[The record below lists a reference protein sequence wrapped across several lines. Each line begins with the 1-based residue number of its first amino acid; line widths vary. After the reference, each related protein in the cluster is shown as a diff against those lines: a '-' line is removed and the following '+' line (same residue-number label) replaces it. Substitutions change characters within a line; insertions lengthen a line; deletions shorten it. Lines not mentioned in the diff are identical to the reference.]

1 MTIGWSS
8 VTHYLIVVLVLSSWS
23 LAFGQQPMASGGGGP
38 VGFEDLEVWRQ
49 AHQLVLRMHKV
60 TAQFPGARLYRAEAQ
75 GRRGGKRENKPWNL
89 NGII

>member
-1 MTIGWSS
+1 M
-8 VTHYLIVVLVLSSWS
+8 
-23 LAFGQQPMASGGGGP
+23 
-38 VGFEDLEVWRQ
+38 GFEDLEVWRQ